1 VGVLVLEAVIALY
14 TFGPRCGGRPAGTG
28 SRTFGVLLLTLLAFG
43 ACAGAVWR
51 YVGAGCPMG
60 GCT

>member
-1 VGVLVLEAVIALY
+1 MGVLVLAAVIALY
-14 TFGPRCGGRPAGTG
+14 TFGPRRGRRPAGTG
-28 SRTFGVLLLTLLAFG
+28 SRMFGVLLLTLLAFG

>member
-1 VGVLVLEAVIALY
+1 MGVLVLEAVIALY

-28 SRTFGVLLLTLLAFG
+28 SCMLGVRLLTLLTLS
-43 ACAGAVWR
+43 AGVVWR
-51 YVGAGCPMG
+51 YLGAGCPMG